1 MDLSIIVP
9 AYNTEKWISQCLTS
23 LCKQN
28 YRPDQFE
35 VIVINDGSPDDLES
49 IVLEL
54 QKNIP
59 TSDILS
65 KRMEDKEKQET
76 QDWHQL
82 VDVI

>member
-35 VIVINDGSPDDLES
+35 VIVITM
-49 IVLEL
+49 VLL
-54 QKNIP
+54 MIWNPLYWNSRKNIP